1 MKKTMFVLATMAL
14 SAMLY
19 AQPEQEHFSRAEVL
33 DIFAQF
39 NPAVLENAKQNPDYN
54 TILELFLSSYQES
67 KTPTSRYELIAVA
80 RNFDNSI
87 RLQSLSVTYR
97 RLWTAAQMSG
107 LNNDTARRAFTSDV
121 TEVMQSIWQETLN
134 LRKLQLDETK
144 ARLKTIGKDKTL
156 SKEDRAAQKKQIK
169 EDIKALK
176 AEIKTLKKDPQA
188 YVASAAQDYV
198 SSTEKKFA
206 AQEEAARQAA
216 QKKAK
221 TAKQAKNLQVKTNNK
236 KPVAK

>member
-19 AQPEQEHFSRAEVL
+19 AQPEQENFSRAEVL

-39 NPAVLENAKQNPDYN
+39 NPSVLETAKQNPDYN
-54 TILELFLSSYQES
+54 TILELFLSSYQDS

-87 RLQSLSVTYR
+87 RLQSLAVTYR
-97 RLWTAAQMSG
+97 QLWTASQMSG
-107 LNNDTARRAFTSDV
+107 LDNAAARQAFTDDV
-121 TEVMQSIWQETLN
+121 TEVMHRVWQETLG
-134 LRKLQLDETK
+134 LRQIQLDETK
-144 ARLKTIGKDKTL
+144 AQLKALGKNKTL
-156 SKEDRAAQKKQIK
+156 SKEDRAAQKKQLK
-169 EDIKALK
+169 EQIKALK

-216 QKKAK
+216 QKKAQ
-221 TAKQAKNLQVKTNNK
+221 TAKQANNLQVKTNHK

>member
-19 AQPEQEHFSRAEVL
+19 AQPEQENFSRAEVL

-39 NPAVLENAKQNPDYN
+39 NPSILENAKQNPDYN
-54 TILELFLSSYQES
+54 TILETFLSSYQAS
-67 KTPTSRYELIAVA
+67 RTPTSRYELIAVA

-87 RLQSLSVTYR
+87 ALQALTARYHS
-97 RLWTAAQMSG
+97 LWTAAQMSG
-107 LNNDTARRAFTSDV
+107 LDNSTARQAFTNDV
-121 TEVMQSIWQETLN
+121 TAVMHDIWQETLN

-144 ARLKTIGKDKTL
+144 AQLKSLNKNKTL
-156 SKEDRAAQKKQIK
+156 SKEQRAEEKKQLK
-169 EDIKALK
+169 EQIKALK
-176 AEIKTLKKDPQA
+176 AEIKTLKKDPQS
-188 YVASAAQDYV
+188 YVKSAAQNYV
-198 SSTEKKFA
+198 SSAEKKFV

-216 QKKAK
+216 QQKAK
-221 TAKQAKNLQVKTNNK
+221 AAKQAKNLQVKTNNK